1 MTIDIVG
8 VGAAGLYSINDEGAG
23 LIALRPT
30 SKGVGWFV
38 LFGWA
43 CLAVVYRLTHR

>member
-30 SKGVGWFV
+30 SKGVGWCFSGGRV
-38 LFGWA
+38 SPWYIA
-43 CLAVVYRLTHR
+43 